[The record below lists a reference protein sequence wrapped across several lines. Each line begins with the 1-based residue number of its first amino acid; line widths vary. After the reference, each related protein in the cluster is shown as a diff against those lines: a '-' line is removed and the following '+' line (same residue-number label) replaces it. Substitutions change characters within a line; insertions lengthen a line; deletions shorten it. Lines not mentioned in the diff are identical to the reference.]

1 MVLSLVL
8 LVLFQGYWLRN
19 TYRDEFDTLR
29 REVNVLL
36 RETAL
41 RQQMQQ
47 MTVNDTT
54 TVIALRGD
62 TGRAQPRSGQVVV
75 MNRQGNTE
83 GAGMR
88 FEIRM
93 GVPLGGDSTKGN
105 RLAPARMNII
115 EADRHANEHGSTR
128 SLIAVAPLFGAKRD
142 TKMLDTAF
150 GKALAEAQLP
160 LAYQLHRVPAGKM
173 DSVAKVH
180 ELFGPRFVRRV
191 GGGPG
196 IDMALAEFHH
206 PFWYIGRR
214 MTGQLLF
221 ALLMLGITATAFI
234 FLYRNLQ
241 QQHRLAE
248 QKNEFIS
255 NVTHELKTPIATVG
269 VAIEALRNF
278 NAINDP
284 ARTAE
289 YLEISA
295 NELQR
300 LSLLVDKVLRLQ
312 MFEQDRMELRLETVD
327 LRELAEEVAK
337 SMRLQL
343 EKAGAQFDM
352 TLPAAPI
359 VVQGDRLHLLSVLYN
374 LLDNAI
380 KYGGQPPS
388 ISLQLQQVGH
398 QAVLSV
404 ADRGMGIPA
413 AYRQR
418 VFEKFFRVP
427 HGNTHNIKGY
437 GLGLSYVAAVLQKH
451 RGSIVAEP
459 GPDGTGSRFVVTLPV
474 SA

>member
-1 MVLSLVL
+1 MVLSLML
-8 LVLFQGYWLRN
+8 LVLFQGYWLRS

-36 RETAL
+36 RESAL

-47 MTVNDTT
+47 MVPGDTN
-54 TVIALRGD
+54 VMIVLRGD
-62 TGRAQPRSGQVVV
+62 TNRPLPRSGQVVV
-75 MNRQGNTE
+75 MNRQGSTDE
-83 GAGMR
+83 APLR
-88 FEIRM
+88 FDIKM
-93 GVPLGGDSTKGN
+93 GVPMATDSPKGN
-105 RLAPARMNII
+105 REAPTPMSIKDAIQR
-115 EADRHANEHGSTR
+115 ANEHPNTR
-128 SLIAVAPLFGAKRD
+128 SLVAVAPLFGAGRNIGQ
-142 TKMLDTAF
+142 LDTAF
-150 GKALAEAQLP
+150 SKALAEAQLP
-160 LAYQLHRVPAGKM
+160 LAYRLHRVPADKI

-180 ELFGPRFVRRV
+180 KLFGSRIMRRI

-196 IDMALAEFHH
+196 IDMVLAEFHH

-214 MTGQLLF
+214 MTPQLLF

-241 QQHRLAE
+241 QQHRLTE

-269 VAIEALRNF
+269 VAIEALLNF

-312 MFEQDRMELRLETVD
+312 MFEQDRIELQLETVD
-327 LRELAEEVAK
+327 LRELAEEVVK

-352 TLPAAPI
+352 TLPPAPL

-380 KYGGQPPS
+380 KYGGQPPR
-388 ISLQLQQVGH
+388 ISLQLQQAGH

-413 AYRQR
+413 AYRKR